1 MKKLVVLLT
10 LVAVFAFSM
19 ISASAATTD
28 DLIKALEAIPAANNA
43 EFHDGAVKMIK
54 EANLT
59 TEQIDKLIP
68 VLNDLKTAVPTNKG
82 AAARNYTK
90 EEIDKVFDSLDKA
103 CEITKYSYTVTDYK
117 SSTGGADFGIKVMAP
132 DKTVALEYTDGV
144 VKATGVEENA
154 SNYSYLYLVG
164 AVVAVALVG
173 AVIIMRK
180 KVNG

>member
-43 EFHDGAVKMIK
+43 EFHAGAIKMIK
-54 EANLT
+54 EANFT
-59 TEQIDKLIP
+59 SEQIDKLIP

-82 AAARNYTK
+82 AAAKNYTK
-90 EEIDKVFDSLDKA
+90 AEVDKVFDAIDKA
-103 CEITKYSYTVTDYK
+103 CEITNYSYTVTDYK
-117 SSTGGADFGIKVMAP
+117 TSAGGADFGIKVMAP

-144 VKATGVEENA
+144 VKSTGVNEGTN
-154 SNYSYLYLVG
+154 NYSYLYLVG

-173 AVIIMRK
+173 AVIVMRK